1 MRVDGCQYWA
11 YKFKQLTIRSFT
23 ISTKSVSNPL
33 LMLENSAMPMK
44 VKRNSL
50 AQEGIRRLRNTS
62 RSLPWSLKAEILS
75 EFSHK
80 LMISGYNEKF
90 RLEIIQSAVRGY
102 ERQCQVADN
111 GGTPLYRPRSYQR
124 ADRQRKKLLTP
135 IGWYR
140 PADSVIFVPATPQA
154 KLAKEIQKVVT
165 EEASR
170 IGMTVKV
177 VESGGTSMRQ
187 HLVRLDL
194 TGCIYSEDCVLCK
207 SGAPGASHTRSGV
220 HYSGICILCE
230 SNGVNAR
237 YDGESGR
244 SGYYRTKQHISDIVN
259 QDTKNA
265 FAKHLSLHHPDH
277 AGDPGVFRFK
287 SEQVFKKCLD
297 RQVSEGVAIH
307 YSDADIVMNSKSE
320 YHQPATTRVVAT
332 REVRSN
338 GF

>member
-1 MRVDGCQYWA
+1 
-11 YKFKQLTIRSFT
+11 
-23 ISTKSVSNPL
+23 
-33 LMLENSAMPMK
+33 MLENSAMPMK

-135 IGWYR
+135 TSWYR

-207 SGAPGASHTRSGV
+207 SGAPGASHTWNGV
-220 HYSGICILCE
+220 HYSGVCLLCE
-230 SNGVNAR
+230 NNGIVAK

-244 SGYYRTKQHISDIVN
+244 NGYNRTKQHLVDISN
-259 QDTKNA
+259 KETKNA
-265 FAKHLSLHHPDH
+265 FAKHLHLHHPDNV
-277 AGDPGVFRFK
+277 GDTNAFRFK
-287 SEQVFKKCLD
+287 SEQTFKKCLE
-297 RQVSEGVAIH
+297 RQVKEGMAIH
-307 YSDADIVMNSKSE
+307 YSNADIIMNSKSE
-320 YHQPATTRVVAT
+320 YHQPATTRVVTT
-332 REVRSN
+332 REVRN
-338 GF
+338 GS